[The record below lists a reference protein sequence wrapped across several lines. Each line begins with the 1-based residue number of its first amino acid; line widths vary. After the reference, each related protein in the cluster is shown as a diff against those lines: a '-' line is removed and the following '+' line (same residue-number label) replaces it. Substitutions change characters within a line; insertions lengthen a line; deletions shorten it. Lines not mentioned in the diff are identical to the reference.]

1 MMKFLKRN
9 ISVKREFTLVSI
21 AIITIILIIYSIVQ
35 VFSFGIFSINNQ
47 RTQIEN
53 TYKELDK
60 TLKDISKSSEIID
73 SISKVSGENIR
84 IYNDDEVLYK
94 TDIDEWKNI
103 SLKSSDG
110 TELKIIDFKPYLLLN
125 KPIDLGKYTIQI
137 LQRVDILTELME
149 RYVKIF
155 LAIFFMSVSF
165 SIVGA
170 IYLSKKFLS
179 RIKNLTHTME
189 GIKENKL
196 DKRVPIEGTYDE
208 FDRMNMLFN
217 SMMDEIQD
225 SFERQSQFSSD
236 ASHELKTPLTVLQ
249 GHLKM
254 LDRWGKDDREILD
267 NSINVCLDE
276 IDRMINLINEI
287 LDLSKADNYVVNHY
301 EIDFIN
307 PIDIILE
314 TIENYNML
322 NSDIVFNL
330 GIIDEKIKIK
340 IKKEHLKQL
349 LMIIIDNSIKYNDK
363 NVIVIDINLGK
374 KEDGVFLSIKDNGMG
389 IEENNIPRVT
399 DRFFKSDK
407 SRQRNN
413 SFGLGLSIAEKI
425 VSLYNGKIQI
435 DSAIKEYT
443 EITLIF

>member
-110 TELKIIDFKPYLLLN
+110 TELKIIDFRPHLLLN
-125 KPIDLGKYTIQI
+125 KPIDSGKYTIQI
-137 LQRVDILTELME
+137 LQRIDILTELME

-155 LAIFFMSVSF
+155 LAIFFMSVLF
-165 SIVGA
+165 SIIGA

-254 LDRWGKDDREILD
+254 LNRWGKNDREILD

-276 IDRMINLINEI
+276 IDRMINLINEL

-322 NSDIVFNL
+322 NSNIVFNL

-340 IKKEHLKQL
+340 IKREHLKQL

-363 NVIVIDINLGK
+363 DVIVIDINLEK
-374 KEDGVFLSIKDNGMG
+374 KEDDVFLSIKDNGMG
-389 IEENNIPRVT
+389 IEENNIQRVT